1 MESSSTDRDPKSG
14 GYPIGALFV
23 LVTLG
28 AVLTVA
34 IAPQIRELGRDGA
47 DVIRAVGSAVIGGVC
62 GLALGMILGALS
74 HRWARGLL
82 VGAGWGL
89 VLGAIAGLI
98 STASLSHLPRMAA
111 AMVVGSAIIVIVAY
125 VMRRRG

>member
-1 MESSSTDRDPKSG
+1 MASSAGNSQSQS

-34 IAPQIRELGRDGA
+34 IAPQIRDLGRDGA
-47 DVIRAVGSAVIGGVC
+47 DVTRAVGSALIGGVC

-74 HRWARGLL
+74 HRWIRGLL

-98 STASLSHLPRMAA
+98 STASLSHLPRMTA
-111 AMVVGSAIIVIVAY
+111 AMIVGSAIIVIVAY
-125 VMRRRG
+125 VMRRRQ